1 MRNALLLAIALLAGS
16 FCSTARA
23 QMTKLRVEVKNMDG
37 KPVDNASVL
46 VRFVEGRSAVKF
58 GKKIKTSWEM
68 KTNQDGVVGIPPIP
82 QGKILVQVIA
92 KAYQTYGDTIEVNEE
107 EKTVEIKL
115 KPPQSQYSAH
125 Q

>member
-1 MRNALLLAIALLAGS
+1 MRNAFLAIALVTGV
-16 FCSTARA
+16 FCGTASA

-37 KPVDNASVL
+37 KPVDNASVR
-46 VRFVEGRSAVKF
+46 VKFVEGRSAVKL
-58 GKKIKTSWEM
+58 GRKIMTSWEM
-68 KTNQDGVVGIPPIP
+68 KTNQEGVVGIPPIP
-82 QGKILVQVIA
+82 QGKILVQVMA
-92 KAYQTYGDTIEVNEE
+92 KGYQTYGDTVQVNEE